1 MSTASSSQ
9 TPRVNSRLAMRRP
22 RAFVAFVA
30 FAALARG
37 ASARVIVDVA
47 DVAVASHAARFA
59 VTRVVVETGA
69 DAVDAARSRV
79 DGDDR
84 DGDAAAPDRAWTLK
98 LCHCEFSTAASG
110 LECAREGAI
119 IAGFE
124 ASGEYA
130 GRASGDEGLVPL
142 SRAICCVP
150 CLDGVVDTGA
160 KIGDVF
166 PRVTDDVDGDAAIGT
181 LRAMSVD
188 CVGTRST
195 TRDGR
200 DVSCPAGTFLQGF
213 KRVNKASSGSTAF
226 YYPRDVGEC
235 CKVKFVLPSGEA
247 LGAESCACAPEQGV
261 DVSCGGVNTAR
272 GTSENGAVITG
283 FANAINAM
291 GALGTPMRVPSTPLT
306 CCKTCVSKDAS
317 PQPLSDGCSHLNFCS
332 AHGDCVIDGHCE
344 CHVGWTGDD
353 CGSVDD
359 SADGMYGNAWQYG
372 VMLSGVILGCCIRA
386 MLCRHIE
393 QVNLMRAQRFMMQE
407 PVLRRATVNTTVM
420 DEWEEA
426 SDLSTS
432 DDDDDDDDRHDGDVE
447 LADAAAANDARDG
460 DDSDANSS
468 SGRDVVDNGEIL
480 PSSSVE
486 VSEDEEGE
494 PVLTKKS
501 KEHSGV
507 PDSECVVCMA
517 NAVQCVLIPCGHAC
531 MCRKC
536 SRRMRRC
543 PVCRVIVTRR
553 QKLYM
558 HNG

>member
-1 MSTASSSQ
+1 
-9 TPRVNSRLAMRRP
+9 
-22 RAFVAFVA
+22 
-30 FAALARG
+30 
-37 ASARVIVDVA
+37 
-47 DVAVASHAARFA
+47 
-59 VTRVVVETGA
+59 
-69 DAVDAARSRV
+69 
-79 DGDDR
+79 
-84 DGDAAAPDRAWTLK
+84 
-98 LCHCEFSTAASG
+98 
-110 LECAREGAI
+110 
-119 IAGFE
+119 
-124 ASGEYA
+124 
-130 GRASGDEGLVPL
+130 
-142 SRAICCVP
+142 
-150 CLDGVVDTGA
+150 
-160 KIGDVF
+160 
-166 PRVTDDVDGDAAIGT
+166 
-181 LRAMSVD
+181 
-188 CVGTRST
+188 
-195 TRDGR
+195 
-200 DVSCPAGTFLQGF
+200 
-213 KRVNKASSGSTAF
+213 
-226 YYPRDVGEC
+226 
-235 CKVKFVLPSGEA
+235 
-247 LGAESCACAPEQGV
+247 
-261 DVSCGGVNTAR
+261 
-272 GTSENGAVITG
+272 
-283 FANAINAM
+283 
-291 GALGTPMRVPSTPLT
+291 
-306 CCKTCVSKDAS
+306 
-317 PQPLSDGCSHLNFCS
+317 
-332 AHGDCVIDGHCE
+332 
-344 CHVGWTGDD
+344 
-353 CGSVDD
+353 
-359 SADGMYGNAWQYG
+359 MYGNAWQYG

-393 QVNLMRAQRFMMQE
+393 QVNMMRAQRFMMQE
-407 PVLRRATVNTTVM
+407 PLLRRATVNTTVM

>member
-1 MSTASSSQ
+1 
-9 TPRVNSRLAMRRP
+9 MRRR
-22 RAFVAFVA
+22 RAFVASVVL
-30 FAALARG
+30 AALARG
-37 ASARVIVDVA
+37 AHARVYVD
-47 DVAVASHAARFA
+47 ARAPRAPHPSATFT
-59 VTRVVVETGA
+59 VTPRVVETTTVDA
-69 DAVDAARSRV
+69 SRHAPIHDAVSAA
-79 DGDDR
+79 DGTD
-84 DGDAAAPDRAWTLK
+84 AAPDRAVALR
-98 LCHCEFSTAASG
+98 LCHCEFSAAASG
-110 LECAREGAI
+110 LECTREGAI
-119 IAGFE
+119 VAGFE

-150 CLDGVVDTGA
+150 CLDGVVNGDA

-166 PRVTDDVDGDAAIGT
+166 ARVTEDVDADAPIGA

-195 TRDGR
+195 TRTGG

-213 KRVNKASSGSTAF
+213 KRVNKASSGSAAF

-247 LGAESCACAPEQGV
+247 LGAEACSCAPERGV
-261 DVSCGGVNTAR
+261 DVSCGGLNTAR
-272 GTSENGAVITG
+272 GTAENGAVITG

-306 CCKTCVSKDAS
+306 CCKTCVSKDAA
-317 PQPLSDGCSHLNFCS
+317 PQPLSDGCSQLNFCS
-332 AHGDCVIDGHCE
+332 THGDCVIDGHCE
-344 CHVGWTGDD
+344 CHAGWMGDD
-353 CGSVDD
+353 CGSVDS
-359 SADGMYGNAWQYG
+359 SAGGLYGDVWQYG
-372 VMLSGVILGCCIRA
+372 VMLSGIILGCCIRA

-393 QVNLMRAQRFMMQE
+393 QVNMMRAQRFMMQE
-407 PVLRRATVNTTVM
+407 PLLRRAAAANATVM

-432 DDDDDDDDRHDGDVE
+432 DDDDATDDDASHHRDDGDVE
-447 LADAAAANDARDG
+447 LVDAVAANATRAG
-460 DDSDANSS
+460 DDSDASEI
-468 SGRDVVDNGEIL
+468 VDNGEI
-480 PSSSVE
+480 PASSSVE

-494 PVLTKKS
+494 PVLSKKS